1 MPQNPPIGDQELAV
15 LQFVTDHEKPVTVRE
30 VTQEWGEKRDPPLA
44 RTTILTMMERL
55 RKKNLLVR
63 AKSPDGATFQY
74 SPSLEKSVLMRGL
87 VQDFVDKTLGGSV
100 SPFVA
105 YLADAK
111 DLSRT
116 EIEELRHL
124 IDTLAE
130 NTEGAA
136 EPEKG

>member
-1 MPQNPPIGDQELAV
+1 MVKPPPIGDQELAV
-15 LQFVTDHEKPVTVRE
+15 LQFVTDHGTPVTVRE
-30 VTQEWGEKRDPPLA
+30 VTQEWGEQRDPPLA

-63 AKSPDGATFQY
+63 AKSPDGSTFQY

-116 EIEELRHL
+116 EIEELRRL
-124 IDTLAE
+124 VNNLAE
-130 NTEGAA
+130 DIEGSAD
-136 EPEKG
+136 

>member
-1 MPQNPPIGDQELAV
+1 
-15 LQFVTDHEKPVTVRE
+15 
-30 VTQEWGEKRDPPLA
+30 
-44 RTTILTMMERL
+44 
-55 RKKNLLVR
+55 LVR
-63 AKSPDGATFQY
+63 AKSSDGSTFQY

-116 EIEELRHL
+116 EIEELRRL
-124 IDTLAE
+124 VNNLADE
-130 NTEGAA
+130 AQNTTQD
-136 EPEKG
+136 